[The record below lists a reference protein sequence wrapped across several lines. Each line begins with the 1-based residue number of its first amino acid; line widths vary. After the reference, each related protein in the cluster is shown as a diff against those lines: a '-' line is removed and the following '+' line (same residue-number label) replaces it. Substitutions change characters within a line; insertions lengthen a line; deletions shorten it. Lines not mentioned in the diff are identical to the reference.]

1 MESRPIAT
9 QPHQRPPS
17 KEEKNKVDMG
27 DTFYHLFKNKL
38 ALVGAVILTFFILLA
53 IFAPLLTS
61 YTIDKTDPSIRLMP
75 PSSEHWMGTDDLGRD
90 VFTRVAHGARISLLI
105 GLFSIS
111 GALVIGTT
119 LGLVAGFYGRWV
131 DMLISRIFDIM
142 LAFPSI
148 LLAIAIVAILGPSL
162 QNAMLAIAIINVP
175 IFGRIVRSKVISL
188 RAEEFVL
195 AAKAQGMKN
204 GRIMFHHILPNSL
217 APIIVQATLGFGIAI
232 IEAAALG
239 FLGMGAS
246 PPTPEWGR
254 MLADSRGYIQNAY
267 WTVLFP
273 GLSIMLVVLG
283 FNMLGDGLRDALD
296 PKMKDQG

>member
-1 MESRPIAT
+1 MDSRPVAS
-9 QPHQRPPS
+9 PPPKRPS
-17 KEEKNKVDMG
+17 IKEEKVRSPWSEL
-27 DTFYHLFKNKL
+27 FYYLFKNKL
-38 ALVGAVILTFFILLA
+38 AIVGVVIIVGFIIMALLA
-53 IFAPLLTS
+53 PYLTP
-61 YTIDKTDPSIRLMP
+61 YTIDRPDAAARLMP
-75 PSSEHWMGTDDLGRD
+75 PSGDHWFGTDDLGRD
-90 VFTRVAHGARISLLI
+90 VFTRVAYGARISLMI
-105 GLFSIS
+105 GLFAIS
-111 GALVIGTT
+111 GALIFGTF
-119 LGLVAGFYGRWV
+119 LGLVAGYFGRWL
-131 DMLISRIFDIM
+131 DMIISRIFDVM

-162 QNAMLAIAIINVP
+162 ENAMLAIAIINIP

-188 RAEEFVL
+188 RSEEFVM

-204 GRIMFHHILPNSL
+204 GRILFHHILPNSL
-217 APIIVQATLGFGIAI
+217 APIIVQGTLGFGIAI

-283 FNMLGDGLRDALD
+283 FNMIGDGLRDALD
-296 PKMKDQG
+296 PKMKNQ